1 MSNALLVFIKNP
13 EKGKVKTRLAKT
25 LGDDQAL
32 RIYLALLEHTRR
44 IALSLEVERYVF
56 YSSFIE
62 KNDAWL
68 AADFHQQLQS
78 SGDLGERMA
87 TAFGTAFKKNEKFV
101 IIGSDCASLT
111 PAIVQAAF
119 EQLDVHDFVIGP
131 AIDGGY
137 YLLGMKTFEPSVF
150 EGIEWSTETVLSS
163 TIQQIENLQKRYV
176 LLEELSDI
184 DYQEDWEKYGWE
196 M

>member
-87 TAFGTAFKKNEKFV
+87 TAFGTAFKKNEKVV

>member
-1 MSNALLVFIKNP
+1 MSNALLIFIKNP

-44 IALSLEVERYVF
+44 IALSLEIERYVF

-68 AADFHQQLQS
+68 ATDFHQHLQS
-78 SGDLGERMA
+78 DGGLGKRMSIA
-87 TAFGTAFKKNEKFV
+87 FETAFQDHQKVV

-111 PAIVQAAF
+111 TNIVEKAIK
-119 EQLDVHDFVIGP
+119 QLDSHDFVIGP

-137 YLLGMKTFEPSVF
+137 YLLGMKMYEPSVF
-150 EGIEWSTETVLSS
+150 EKIEWSTETVLAA
-163 TIQQIENLQKRYV
+163 TIQRIKSLQKNYY
-176 LLEELSDI
+176 LLPELSDI

-196 M
+196 I